1 MGKDEVVDYLLDT
14 IEGILSSAPIAY
26 VKWDMN
32 RCAAETNS
40 PEAMHRHILGV
51 YRLWGALVKDFPEIL
66 FEGCAG
72 GGGRFDFGSLAY
84 MPQFWTSDQTDAV
97 ERQAIQFG
105 SSLLFPPETMGA
117 HVSAVP
123 NHQVGRVTPPETRA
137 LAALCFN
144 YGYELNLHEESEAD
158 RAVFARYS
166 AIYKGYRR
174 LFRTG
179 KFERLLPEQESFTHS
194 LGFGVEH
201 KAAYAW
207 AVVSPDR
214 SLALVFYFQTLAESN
229 GGGRWLRVHGL
240 DPGRAYRDA
249 ERDVVFEAAFLAGRG
264 LWIPPVP
271 KDYRGLFWILED
283 LGRGG
288 PSH

>member
-1 MGKDEVVDYLLDT
+1 MGREEVIDFLLDT
-14 IEGILSSAPIAY
+14 VGGILSSAPIAY

-32 RCAAETNS
+32 RPSAETNS
-40 PEAMHRHILGV
+40 PEAKHRHILGV
-51 YRLWGALVKDFPEIL
+51 YRLWGTLIKRFPDIL

-105 SSLLFPPETMGA
+105 SSFLFPPETMGA

-144 YGYELNLHEESEAD
+144 YGYELDLHEESEAD
-158 RAVFARYS
+158 KAVFARYS
-166 AIYKGYRR
+166 AIYKQYRGM
-174 LFRTG
+174 FRRCR
-179 KFERLLPEQESFTHS
+179 FVRLLPEQVSFSHPLDS
-194 LGFGVEH
+194 AMKH
-201 KAAYAW
+201 RAYSWAA
-207 AVVSPDR
+207 VSPDR

-229 GGGRWLRVHGL
+229 DGGRWLRIHGL
-240 DPGRAYRDA
+240 DPARAYRDV
-249 ERDVVFEAAFLAGRG
+249 ERDAVFEAAFLAGRG
-264 LWIPPVP
+264 MWIPPAP
-271 KDYRGLFWILED
+271 KDYRGLLWILEAV
-283 LGRGG
+283 
-288 PSH
+288 